1 MPTWVPII
9 TLSFIVLLPVFP
21 AYLLFRALPSTGKVE
36 GKFQGM
42 EIKLGG
48 SFAGYFALVLLVLHS
63 KDMWNPPAPKP
74 SAYVWHLSGQVIDS
88 NGNPIE
94 QLEAKDFAIDP
105 PNFSTLPGG
114 KFDLTISTEPRDG
127 GGTKYPRL
135 VLSHG
140 SFVPFSIPLDD
151 TLDPKI
157 VSDLGIKR
165 DDEHREIT
173 IQHIPLRS
181 PAPYAPTGPAPERV
195 QEQELAANRH

>member
-1 MPTWVPII
+1 MQTLIPII
-9 TLSFIVLLPVFP
+9 TLSFIILLPVLP

-48 SFAGYFALVLLVLHS
+48 SFAGYFALVFLVLHS
-63 KDMWNPPAPKP
+63 KDLWNPPAPKP
-74 SAYVWHLSGQVIDS
+74 SAYVWHLSGQVTDS

-94 QLEAKDFAIDP
+94 QLEAKDFALDP

-114 KFDLTISTEPRDG
+114 TFDLTISTEPRDG

-135 VLSHG
+135 VISHR
-140 SFVPFSIPLDD
+140 SFAPISIPLDA
-151 TLDPKI
+151 TLDSKTA
-157 VSDLGIKR
+157 SDLGIKR

-173 IQHIPLRS
+173 IQHIPLQN
-181 PAPYAPTGPAPERV
+181 PPYAPTGPAPEPV
-195 QEQELAANRH
+195 QKQELAANQH